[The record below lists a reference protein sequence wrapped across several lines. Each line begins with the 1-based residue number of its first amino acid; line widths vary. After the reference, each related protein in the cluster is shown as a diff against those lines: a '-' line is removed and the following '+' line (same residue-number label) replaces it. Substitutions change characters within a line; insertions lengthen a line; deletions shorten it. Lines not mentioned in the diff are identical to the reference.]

1 MTDCLSKCMTYED
14 CTGGVQSRD
23 GQEHGGWRG
32 CCFGFVPKS
41 FGWSCRR
48 SLCGSMRV
56 AAVFVRD
63 NSMAECMRVLA
74 DRGTVLVRMWGGR
87 MLMLA
92 GQVGQS
98 GVV

>member
-1 MTDCLSKCMTYED
+1 MTGFRSKYMMLVCYTR
-14 CTGGVQSRD
+14 GAQSRD

-32 CCFGFVPKS
+32 CCFGFVPTS

-56 AAVFVRD
+56 AAVFVSD

-74 DRGTVLVRMWGGR
+74 DHGTVLVRMWGGR
-87 MLMLA
+87 MLLLA